1 MVGYQQH
8 LKTTHFQLRA
18 KGRKNKAYTF
28 SLSAR
33 VAPVFSLETAGAKEN
48 NIRRQ
53 MCYVSC
59 FSFSYF
65 LNIENIKEK
74 KKKKNIRTAQTTEYY
89 IYRRQHRKKIFYV
102 DESIRRMARDKKH
115 KVFHNSRKRM
125 GGDIRGRRRSSR
137 CD

>member
-74 KKKKNIRTAQTTEYY
+74 KNKQKTSA
-89 IYRRQHRKKIFYV
+89 QHRPQSTTYIV
-102 DESIRRMARDKKH
+102 DNIERRFFM
-115 KVFHNSRKRM
+115 
-125 GGDIRGRRRSSR
+125 
-137 CD
+137 